1 MISFQCSFCADDSLP
16 LARSLGNE
24 STHQFSNI
32 PNYSLIVLQSAPHRR
47 QNSRS
52 FSVNCL
58 CVSGTGVVLFDYILL
73 HLVEHTCALV
83 PRTVTLGCTPFTV
96 SLSTSPAT
104 CASSRG
110 PLADCTEGANTAS
123 ASLARLKAPYCQKL
137 HPSEP
142 RRRVHQQCS
151 QPANSARL
159 RLLWSSSQL
168 PVPVVPHSG
177 EQSMSSD
184 SGTHRCQAQRTR
196 QHKTTHYARD
206 SQSPS

>member
-110 PLADCTEGANTAS
+110 PLADCTEGAQLRRHWLVSRRLTARRS
-123 ASLARLKAPYCQKL
+123 CC
-137 HPSEP
+137 EP